1 MFELSANT
9 VAALSPRE
17 HRHLAPSSF
26 SATFVMLTQR
36 PTPAFM
42 SQEAARRLPRFAL
55 ALLLAVFILSS
66 FWADGLWTLRDAAG
80 FGVAQSMTNGGLEA
94 WLLPQIQGTP
104 EAEIGPLAGWAAA
117 LFMKLFSEL
126 LGEIGAYRLTSVFW
140 FLFTSVAVWSTAW
153 RLARRAEAQPV
164 AFAFGGQAAPVSFA
178 RTTASCAV
186 LFFVASF
193 GIATRQYEPIAD
205 TALVAAAAWAL
216 YGAAWALRRPFVGA
230 FVSGLAAGGAALTTS
245 FACGFWL
252 FLSALAAQAVLRALG
267 GSRLLRISFTV
278 LGFAAPLIFWIGTA
292 CLTVPD
298 AAEVWFPLWFS
309 NQAQHLEPA
318 SAAAIF
324 WLSRTAVWFLLPM
337 WPIALWALYSWRR
350 QLDRTQILLPSLF
363 LAAIVFAGFFIRY
376 DAAGNLLLISIA
388 PTCVL
393 AAFGLASLRRSRENL
408 LDWFALSV
416 FTVALL
422 TVWLYWL
429 AALTGMAP
437 KMAKSVYMLAPGL
450 DVTLDWSIL
459 APLTVTVI
467 WFVFVIWRLTHR
479 PIVVWRGPWLSA
491 AGMTAVAVTLLGL
504 WHEGIDVNRSYQGVA
519 RATAEAIESLAGT
532 GTKIDGADL
541 PGGIR
546 AALHYYG
553 GIDFARPGEKAPLK
567 LVRVRSDYAPAK
579 ALTEAISRPHTDET
593 FYLVAGT
600 IR

>member
-1 MFELSANT
+1 
-9 VAALSPRE
+9 
-17 HRHLAPSSF
+17 
-26 SATFVMLTQR
+26 MLTQR

-278 LGFAAPLIFWIGTA
+278 LGFAAPLIF
-292 CLTVPD
+292 CSPPD
-298 AAEVWFPLWFS
+298 PFLGAGVQSLARVLRDRLITKEPRRIRPRAPPPC
-309 NQAQHLEPA
+309 AQFVFCCIRHAHTTPYSRLHVSGSRPP
-318 SAAAIF
+318 AAALCIG
-324 WLSRTAVWFLLPM
+324 A
-337 WPIALWALYSWRR
+337 AACGLYSE
-350 QLDRTQILLPSLF
+350 Q
-363 LAAIVFAGFFIRY
+363 
-376 DAAGNLLLISIA
+376 
-388 PTCVL
+388 
-393 AAFGLASLRRSRENL
+393 
-408 LDWFALSV
+408 
-416 FTVALL
+416 
-422 TVWLYWL
+422 
-429 AALTGMAP
+429 
-437 KMAKSVYMLAPGL
+437 
-450 DVTLDWSIL
+450 
-459 APLTVTVI
+459 
-467 WFVFVIWRLTHR
+467 
-479 PIVVWRGPWLSA
+479 
-491 AGMTAVAVTLLGL
+491 LLG
-504 WHEGIDVNRSYQGVA
+504 
-519 RATAEAIESLAGT
+519 
-532 GTKIDGADL
+532 
-541 PGGIR
+541 
-546 AALHYYG
+546 
-553 GIDFARPGEKAPLK
+553 
-567 LVRVRSDYAPAK
+567 
-579 ALTEAISRPHTDET
+579 
-593 FYLVAGT
+593 
-600 IR
+600 

>member
-1 MFELSANT
+1 
-9 VAALSPRE
+9 
-17 HRHLAPSSF
+17 
-26 SATFVMLTQR
+26 MLTQR

-337 WPIALWALYSWRR
+337 WPIA
-350 QLDRTQILLPSLF
+350 
-363 LAAIVFAGFFIRY
+363 
-376 DAAGNLLLISIA
+376 

>member
-1 MFELSANT
+1 
-9 VAALSPRE
+9 
-17 HRHLAPSSF
+17 
-26 SATFVMLTQR
+26 
-36 PTPAFM
+36 M

-267 GSRLLRISFTV
+267 AAVCCEFCLRYWD
-278 LGFAAPLIFWIGTA
+278 L
-292 CLTVPD
+292 
-298 AAEVWFPLWFS
+298 
-309 NQAQHLEPA
+309 
-318 SAAAIF
+318 
-324 WLSRTAVWFLLPM
+324 
-337 WPIALWALYSWRR
+337 
-350 QLDRTQILLPSLF
+350 
-363 LAAIVFAGFFIRY
+363 
-376 DAAGNLLLISIA
+376 
-388 PTCVL
+388 
-393 AAFGLASLRRSRENL
+393 LRRS
-408 LDWFALSV
+408 FS
-416 FTVALL
+416 
-422 TVWLYWL
+422 
-429 AALTGMAP
+429 G
-437 KMAKSVYMLAPGL
+437 
-450 DVTLDWSIL
+450 
-459 APLTVTVI
+459 
-467 WFVFVIWRLTHR
+467 
-479 PIVVWRGPWLSA
+479 
-491 AGMTAVAVTLLGL
+491 
-504 WHEGIDVNRSYQGVA
+504 
-519 RATAEAIESLAGT
+519 
-532 GTKIDGADL
+532 
-541 PGGIR
+541 
-546 AALHYYG
+546 
-553 GIDFARPGEKAPLK
+553 
-567 LVRVRSDYAPAK
+567 
-579 ALTEAISRPHTDET
+579 
-593 FYLVAGT
+593 
-600 IR
+600 